1 MPRAAVGGTVIPV
14 GTVGT
19 LVSTPSTPTSS
30 YLTNQ
35 VSFMSSPSSEDQISS
50 QGKKLFG
57 TYIKQRHT
65 ILMEMKINL
74 ALNGQREDIF

>member
-14 GTVGT
+14 GT
-19 LVSTPSTPTSS
+19 LVSAPSTPTSS

-50 QGKKLFG
+50 QG
-57 TYIKQRHT
+57 R
-65 ILMEMKINL
+65 EWL
-74 ALNGQREDIF
+74 ARVDV

>member
-30 YLTNQ
+30 YLNNQ
-35 VSFMSSPSSEDQISS
+35 ISFMSSPSSEDQISS

-57 TYIKQRHT
+57 TFIS
-65 ILMEMKINL
+65 N
-74 ALNGQREDIF
+74 NGTQF